1 LRVKKKIKVQLL
13 LSHYQQGFSL
23 IEVMVAALILSFGL
37 LGFAQGQLMAFRTSQ
52 HAYLLSL
59 ADLKN
64 NELAERLRIC
74 GIQSRCIQQE
84 LSLWKIEVNKS
95 FPEGKAQVLVK
106 DLNYQSKIQWF
117 SLDYQA
123 TLFLYL
129 LFRL

>member
-1 LRVKKKIKVQLL
+1 MRLTKKIKVQLL
-13 LSHYQQGFSL
+13 LSNCQQGFSL

-64 NELAERLRIC
+64 NELAERLRAC
-74 GIQSRCIQQE
+74 GLQSRCIQRE
-84 LSLWKIEVNKS
+84 LGLWKAALNKS
-95 FPEGKAQVLVK
+95 FPDGKAEISVK
-106 DLNYQSKIQWF
+106 DLSYQSKIQWF
-117 SLDYQA
+117 SLDYQP
-123 TLFLYL
+123 TLFLCL